1 MGSSRRRRRAR
12 SAWTP
17 QPATQWPESQS
28 GGTENHGRQEGASGA
43 PSAECEEI
51 IAEFLS
57 SLAPL
62 DEATPPQQKVM
73 WADVTD
79 ADDDDCPAEEDALYL
94 WYNAEQGVD
103 VPVPIAV
110 EKDARIPTPTANA
123 QKFVLKD
130 GTQEHIMGQAADVP
144 VSPPCTVDQVV
155 DTHFPQEKEERVPA
169 PKTVPQERILKQVVE
184 QAVDMPGFLNC
195 AVEHVVGTHDPHAK
209 EKVVQETKFVPQ
221 ERDLKQIV
229 EQAAGVP
236 IFPQGRIQKQSMEQ
250 AADVPGVLRF
260 ALSNTSWIRM
270 LHMQMREVSER
281 LR

>member
-1 MGSSRRRRRAR
+1 MD
-12 SAWTP
+12 
-17 QPATQWPESQS
+17 
-28 GGTENHGRQEGASGA
+28 HGRQEGASGT

-144 VSPPCTVDQVV
+144 GSLPCTVEQVV
-155 DTHFPQEKEERVPA
+155 DTHFPHEKEGSVPA
-169 PKTVPQERILKQVVE
+169 PKIVPQERILKQVVE
-184 QAVDMPGFLNC
+184 QAVDVPGFLNC
-195 AVEHVVGTHDPHAK
+195 TVEHVGDTHDPRAK
-209 EKVVQETKFVPQ
+209 DNVAQVTRKSGP
-221 ERDLKQIV
+221 
-229 EQAAGVP
+229 
-236 IFPQGRIQKQSMEQ
+236 
-250 AADVPGVLRF
+250 
-260 ALSNTSWIRM
+260 
-270 LHMQMREVSER
+270 
-281 LR
+281 